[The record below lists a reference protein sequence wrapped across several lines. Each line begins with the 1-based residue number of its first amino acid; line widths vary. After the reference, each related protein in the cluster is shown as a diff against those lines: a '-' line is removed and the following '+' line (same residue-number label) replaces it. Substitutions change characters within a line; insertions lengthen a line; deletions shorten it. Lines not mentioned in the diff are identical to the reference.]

1 MSQDR
6 PHSPVRM
13 DTYRWELTENHLE
26 FYGGKWK
33 HYEDTNGYSEEQM
46 ERTKELFVKGNTA
59 AFHEI
64 SKLHEGATLTVTISH
79 DEEYSVYFKNG
90 SLQVGFLGDEI
101 SFGVPRTIEEIRE
114 VVDYLTTSNDYLPI
128 NCIQSIKKGA
138 ELVF

>member
-1 MSQDR
+1 
-6 PHSPVRM
+6 M
-13 DTYRWELTENHLE
+13 DTYRWELTENHLD

-33 HYEDTNGYSEEQM
+33 RYEDTNGYSEEQM

-64 SKLHEGATLTVTISH
+64 SKLHEGVTLTVTVSH

-128 NCIQSIKKGA
+128 NCIQSIKKGT

>member
-1 MSQDR
+1 
-6 PHSPVRM
+6 M
-13 DTYRWELTENHLE
+13 DTYRWELTESNLE
-26 FYGGKWK
+26 FYGGEWK
-33 HYEDTNGYSEEQM
+33 RYEDTNGYSDEQM

-64 SKLHEGATLTVTISH
+64 SKLREGATLTVTVSH

-90 SLQVGFLGDEI
+90 SLQVGYLGDEI
-101 SFGVPRTIEEIRE
+101 SFGVPRTIEEIRD

-128 NCIQSIKKGA
+128 NCIQSIKKGT

>member
-1 MSQDR
+1 
-6 PHSPVRM
+6 M
-13 DTYRWELTENHLE
+13 DTYRWELTKSHLD
-26 FYGGKWK
+26 FYGGDWK
-33 HYEDTNGYSEEQM
+33 RYEDTNGYSEERM
-46 ERTKELFVKGNTA
+46 ERTKELFLKGNTA

-64 SKLHEGATLTVTISH
+64 SKLHEGVTLTVTVSH

-128 NCIQSIKKGA
+128 NCIQSIKKGT

>member
-1 MSQDR
+1 
-6 PHSPVRM
+6 M
-13 DTYRWELTENHLE
+13 DTYRWELTENHLD

-33 HYEDTNGYSEEQM
+33 CYEDTNGYSDEQM

-64 SKLHEGATLTVTISH
+64 SKLREGATLTVTLPH
-79 DEEYSVYFKNG
+79 DEEYCVYFKNG
-90 SLQVGFLGDEI
+90 SLQVDSNTGDEI